1 MMVTSEC
8 FSTTNYKLI
17 LFCFNKSNN
26 MSLYPYITW
35 SKQPKLINSPNRT
48 NINKN
53 NFFILPTITIDF
65 FIFKIMEK
73 EISPINEF
81 D

>member
-1 MMVTSEC
+1 
-8 FSTTNYKLI
+8 
-17 LFCFNKSNN
+17 

-73 EISPINEF
+73 EIAPINEF